1 MTYTV
6 EWSDDL
12 VTWSTAGVTS
22 TVLTD
27 NGTTQQIKAT
37 VPAGSGVIRRFV
49 QLKVSRP

>member
-1 MTYTV
+1 VAFEV

-12 VTWSTAGVTS
+12 NTWSTTGISS

-37 VPAGSGVIRRFV
+37 VPAGGTKRFV
-49 QLKVSRP
+49 HLKVTKS